1 MDVRIRI
8 PEEIL
13 RDPEIARRVRDFRRE
28 ERLRH
33 ALLAGGAAVAALACL
48 ASGLLLWLPA
58 AVYAASAACW
68 SVRLERMLTRGMY
81 ESFHTLER
89 AVWARVGR
97 LRVRER
103 DVEALRACADTHD
116 RGRRATLQ
124 QLYEIAHARRGESA
138 EADAEFRE
146 VADAVYRFLVV
157 HRFAVTDAM
166 LAELLPR
173 VVVVLAVLALL
184 GGGAAAIWGMW

>member
-8 PEEIL
+8 PDEIL
-13 RDPEIARRVRDFRRE
+13 RDPDIARRVRDFRRE

-33 ALLAGGAAVAALACL
+33 ALLAGGAVVAALACL
-48 ASGLLLWLPA
+48 TSGLALWLPA
-58 AVYAASAACW
+58 ATYAVAAACW

-103 DVEALRACADTHD
+103 DVEALRACADTHA
-116 RGRRATLQ
+116 RGLRATLQ
-124 QLYEIAHARRGESA
+124 QLYEIAHARRAESA
-138 EADAEFRE
+138 AADAEFRE
-146 VADAVYRFLVV
+146 VADAVLYLV
-157 HRFAVTDAM
+157 
-166 LAELLPR
+166 PN
-173 VVVVLAVLALL
+173 
-184 GGGAAAIWGMW
+184 